1 MGLGVM
7 VFAKHGDVSQ
17 AGFALPFSNWFQVM
31 DVQEV
36 QGRDLTARVTAMRPQ
51 RLQGSV
57 TQGGMPLAR
66 HMGTHPWRALVKT
79 LPIHP
84 EPCRYGFT
92 KFIPTAARV
101 KQHEGA
107 AGVRCS
113 QTSVQAL
120 SCTPDSHH
128 P

>member
-36 QGRDLTARVTAMRPQ
+36 HGCDFTARVTAMRPQ

-57 TQGGMPLAR
+57 TQGGMPFTG
-66 HMGTHPWRALVKT
+66 HMGAHSWRALVKT

-84 EPCRYGFT
+84 KSRRYGFS
-92 KFIPTAARV
+92 KFVTTAARV
-101 KQHEGA
+101 KQQESA
-107 AGVRCS
+107 AGIRRA

-120 SCTPDSHH
+120 SYTPDSHH